1 MNLYTYIGFS
11 IENESIYLEPMC
23 DYLCSMQNE
32 IPVPVIKA
40 ILFNISVNIKYVIF
54 HSTCY

>member
-1 MNLYTYIGFS
+1 
-11 IENESIYLEPMC
+11 MC

-40 ILFNISVNIKYVIF
+40 VIFNISVNINYAIS
-54 HSTCY
+54 HSTR